1 MKRTGGG
8 WSKGTVVGKKRPFTK
23 DQVQLIRLAL
33 SARGD
38 VTGLAMFE
46 TGIST
51 MLRFSDF
58 SRLKVSDVVSY
69 DGTIVPDFEIGQKKT
84 GGSRVKC
91 SLSGSAMA
99 ALKAHIATLP
109 ISTDSDGLL
118 WSHKCRP
125 LKYKRY
131 REIVRGWARLAHADP
146 DVYGTH
152 SMRRTIPAHIYRET
166 RDIEAARQLLGHSS
180 VASTSSYLDVSRD
193 EAIAVK
199 RRYEI

>member
-8 WSKGTVVGKKRPFTK
+8 WSKGQVIGKKRPFTK

-33 SARGD
+33 SAKGD
-38 VTGLAMFE
+38 ATGLAMFE

-58 SRLKVSDVVSY
+58 ARLSVGDVVSM
-69 DGTIVPDFEIGQKKT
+69 GEVVADFEIGQKKT
-84 GGSRVKC
+84 GSRVKC
-91 SLSGSAMA
+91 SLSDRARA
-99 ALKAHIATLP
+99 ALQAHLAIAGDTNP
-109 ISTDSDGLL
+109 DRLL
-118 WSHKCRP
+118 WLHQGRK
-125 LKYKRY
+125 LGYKRY
-131 REIVRGWARLAHADP
+131 RDIVRGWARLAHADP

-166 RDIEAARQLLGHSS
+166 RDIEAARQLLGHAS

-199 RRYEI
+199 RRFEI

>member
-1 MKRTGGG
+1 MRRTGGG
-8 WSKGTVVGKKRPFTK
+8 WSKGQVIGKKRPFTK

-33 SARGD
+33 SAKGD

-58 SRLKVSDVVSY
+58 ARLSVGDVVSM
-69 DGTIVPDFEIGQKKT
+69 GGIVTEFELGQKKT
-84 GGSRVKC
+84 GGRVKC
-91 SLSGSAMA
+91 SLSERARD
-99 ALKAHIATLP
+99 ALKAHIAQLP
-109 ISTDSDGLL
+109 IHSDADRLL
-118 WSHKCRP
+118 WLHKGRK
-125 LKYKRY
+125 LGYKRY
-131 REIVRGWARLAHADP
+131 RDIVRGWARLAHADP

-199 RRYEI
+199 RRFEI